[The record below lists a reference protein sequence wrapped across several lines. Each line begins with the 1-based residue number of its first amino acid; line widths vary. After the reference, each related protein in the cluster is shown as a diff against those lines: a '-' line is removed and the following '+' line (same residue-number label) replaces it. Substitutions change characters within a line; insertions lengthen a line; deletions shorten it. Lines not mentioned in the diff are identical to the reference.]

1 MKIGILTF
9 HRAHNYGAILQAYA
23 LQEVLTNR
31 GHDVKFI
38 DYQSP
43 HLLRIYKWFSWK
55 RFIHKDM
62 AISIKEL
69 RLLPKRKMRYD
80 RFQRF
85 IQDKLALTEH
95 SYHLPSY
102 DAVIIGSDQVWNTTL
117 THGFDPMYWG
127 IWNHRHTIV
136 ASYAASMEDRI
147 APDKKSEIVR
157 LLRNFDYISVRE
169 KSIKEQ
175 LSPLTDK
182 PIDVVVD
189 PTLLLD
195 REKWLN
201 SGDKPIIEQGYVL
214 LYQVR
219 NNKVALDTAHKI
231 AAKLKMKLVC
241 LSARVDLY
249 NDKAAISSGPSEFL
263 SLFRHAKFV
272 VCTSFHGTVFSIVYH
287 IPFFSVI
294 LNDGKDA
301 RVMNL
306 LSQIG
311 LSERGIS
318 EYADHSLSP
327 INWECVDKKVEEIRQ
342 KSLDYLK
349 QFC

>member
-23 LQEVLTNR
+23 LQEVLINR
-31 GHDVKFI
+31 GHDVEFI
-38 DYQSP
+38 DYQSS

-55 RFIHKDM
+55 RFIHKGIDF
-62 AISIKEL
+62 SIKEL
-69 RLLPKRKMRYD
+69 KILSKRKMRYD
-80 RFQRF
+80 RFQHF
-85 IQDKLALTEH
+85 IFDKLILSKCLYDME
-95 SYHLPSY
+95 SYNV
-102 DAVIIGSDQVWNTTL
+102 VIIGSDQVWNTTL

-127 IWNHRHTIV
+127 VWNHQRTIV
-136 ASYAASMEDRI
+136 ASYAASMEDII
-147 APDKKSEIVR
+147 ASDKKSEIAR
-157 LLRNFDYISVRE
+157 LLNNFDYISVRE
-169 KSIKEQ
+169 KNIEEQ
-175 LSPLTDK
+175 LKPLTNK
-182 PIDVVVD
+182 HINIVVD
-189 PTLLLD
+189 PTLLLN

-201 SGDKPIIEQGYVL
+201 LGNMPLMKCDYVL

-219 NNKVALDTAHKI
+219 NNDVALDIAKKI
-231 AAKLKMKLVC
+231 AKKLKIKLVC
-241 LSARVDLY
+241 LSARIDLC
-249 NDKAAISSGPSEFL
+249 NDKVAISSGPLEFL

-301 RVMNL
+301 RVINL

-318 EYADHSLSP
+318 EYADHSLSF
-327 INWECVDKKVEEIRQ
+327 IDWEYVDKRVEEIRQ
-342 KSLDYLK
+342 KSVSYLK